1 MVDQIPDMPPG
12 TLGFRVSERLNR
24 EAYAQVLVPPLRQA
38 AAAGVP
44 GEMHLFH
51 ERDLRAAKTWLSA

>member
-1 MVDQIPDMPPG
+1 MPPG
-12 TLGFRVSERLNR
+12 TLGFRVSERTNR